1 MNLQT
6 LKKTL
11 GTVLL
16 SVVAMG
22 GFAQD
27 QIARQA
33 PSDHKL
39 KILTDV
45 KIINTLETVDLE
57 NPASHIYTDWNN
69 ANVRHAPG
77 VLPENYQVDLRGFCM
92 PTPSRRVTSKF
103 GRRWRRQHE
112 GIDVKVYTG
121 DTIYAAFDGKAR
133 VVKYNRGGWGYY
145 ILLRH
150 PNGLETLYG
159 HLSKQLV
166 KEDEIVKAGQPIGLG
181 GNTGRSFGSHLHF
194 EIRLLGKA
202 INPEL
207 MFDFANQDVKG
218 DFYVAKTKKV
228 VRETAGSKAS
238 TMIAQTTPEP
248 EAVSDNTKVAT
259 PAKSTKVSASAT
271 GAKKA
276 TAKTY
281 RVRKGDTLSTI
292 ARKQGVSVS
301 KLCRLNGLSTKSV
314 LRVGRLL
321 KCS

>member
-16 SVVAMG
+16 SMVAMG

-45 KIINTLETVDLE
+45 KIINTLETVDLD
-57 NPASHIYTDWNN
+57 NPASHIYSDWSN
-69 ANVRHAPG
+69 ANVWHAPG
-77 VLPENYQVDLRGFCM
+77 VLPEDFQVDLRGFCM
-92 PTPSRRVTSKF
+92 PTPSRRVTSRF
-103 GRRWRRQHE
+103 GPRWRRQHR
-112 GIDVKVYTG
+112 GTDVKVYTG

-145 ILLRH
+145 VLLRH

-181 GNTGRSFGSHLHF
+181 GNTGRSSGSHLHF
-194 EIRLLGKA
+194 EVHLLGKA

-207 MFDFANQDVKG
+207 MFDFVNQDVKG
-218 DFYVAKTKKV
+218 DFYVVKTKKV
-228 VRETAGSKAS
+228 IRETAGSRAS
-238 TMIAQTTPEP
+238 TMIAQVTPEP
-248 EAVSDNTKVAT
+248 EAVSDNTKVAAPSKT
-259 PAKSTKVSASAT
+259 TKVSASAT
-271 GAKKA
+271 SAKKA
-276 TAKTY
+276 TAKLY

-301 KLCRLNGLSTKSV
+301 KLCKLNGLSTKSV
-314 LRVGRLL
+314 LQVGRLL